1 MAAAAAKSSSG
12 STKRK
17 GGSSS
22 SKSNNFHKKQKVDK
36 SKKDNNNNNNN
47 NQKDLSNS
55 ALKRQARKERQ
66 AQRRHADTVSEAK
79 TLWNKIRVK
88 TNTPDETKEL
98 MERIMTLIRGKVN
111 EIALQHD
118 ASRVVQAAVQFG
130 TDEQRQELLK
140 EICVS
145 EDSLIELSKI
155 QYAHFCCLK
164 FIKYCSRIPDCVKLI
179 VKSFKGSI
187 PKLAVHSVGARVVE
201 SLFLNFPPSATIKLK
216 QEFYGPHYNLFAAD
230 LEGVPTLKS
239 VVESAK
245 TDTQKESALKFV
257 KDIVNKGITKSFFGY
272 KYFQDILAE
281 YLDVA
286 EPNEIRSTIASSL
299 VDHSIHLLS
308 TRAGSKVVA
317 KCASYAT
324 PKDRKRICKSLKGYT
339 RSSLLH
345 RDAYIAILRLVQVTD
360 DTVSIHK
367 SILNELLTAATS
379 SDENEQQSAPS
390 PLLDLAL
397 SETASKLF
405 ILLLLEDDE
414 KRNKY
419 FDPYEQSILC
429 VESFVTENG
438 KKVPTSK
445 KDPAVRRKELLQHMT
460 KELNNLC
467 ITHSYGLLR
476 SLPGA
481 RVVKEVY
488 ENNKNAELVESLVKN
503 CEASLEGNDKSD
515 DDDDEGESFTLFE
528 DPVGHRAVKNI
539 FLCDASSEEPA
550 FSKAFVDRLGDRL
563 MDVAKS
569 NRGAYVVAALLKVP
583 TVKKQVQKQLNKKEL
598 KKLSSGKG
606 VTSGFKALLTEMA

>member
-1 MAAAAAKSSSG
+1 MHVCIIHYYV
-12 STKRK
+12 R
-17 GGSSS
+17 
-22 SKSNNFHKKQKVDK
+22 
-36 SKKDNNNNNNN
+36 
-47 NQKDLSNS
+47 LS
-55 ALKRQARKERQ
+55 L
-66 AQRRHADTVSEAK
+66 TC
-79 TLWNKIRVK
+79 KI
-88 TNTPDETKEL
+88 
-98 MERIMTLIRGKVN
+98 
-111 EIALQHD
+111 
-118 ASRVVQAAVQFG
+118 SCFFSVQ
-130 TDEQRQELLK
+130 
-140 EICVS
+140 
-145 EDSLIELSKI
+145 
-155 QYAHFCCLK
+155 
-164 FIKYCSRIPDCVKLI
+164 
-179 VKSFKGSI
+179 SFKGSL

-201 SLFLNFPPSATIKLK
+201 SLFLNFPPSTTIQLK

-230 LEGVPTLKS
+230 LKGVPTLKS
-239 VVESAK
+239 VIESAK

-286 EPNEIRSTIASSL
+286 EPNEIRSGISSSL

-308 TRAGSKVVA
+308 TRAGAKVVA
-317 KCASYAT
+317 ICASYAT

-367 SILNELLTAATS
+367 SILNELLTTA
-379 SDENEQQSAPS
+379 DKKDEQQQSSSS

-397 SETASKLF
+397 SETASKMF
-405 ILLLLEDDE
+405 LLMLLDDDE

-419 FDPYEQSILC
+419 FDPSEQSILC

-445 KDPAVRRKELLQHMT
+445 KDPTQRRKELLQHVVD
-460 KELNNLC
+460 ELNKLC
-467 ITHSYGLLR
+467 VTHAEELLR
-476 SLPGA
+476 SLPGS
-481 RVVKEVY
+481 RVIKEVY
-488 ENNKNAELVESLVKN
+488 ANNTTNTEVVEALVNA
-503 CEASLEGNDKSD
+503 CEAALEESDKSSD
-515 DDDDEGESFTLFE
+515 DDEKKFTLFE

-569 NRGAYVVAALLKVP
+569 NRGAFVVAALLKVP
-583 TVKKQVQKQLNKKEL
+583 QVKKQAQKKLNKKEL
-598 KKLSSGKG
+598 TKLSIGKG
-606 VTSGFKALLTEMA
+606 VTSGFKALLAEIA